1 MPFGMH
7 VIVKDVLVITYLS
20 WQLFFMR
27 YTNFCF

>member
-7 VIVKDVLVITYLS
+7 VIVKDVLDITYLL

-27 YTNFCF
+27 YTYFCF